1 MKKSTLAL
9 SIAAALG
16 GLGLAGTA
24 SAMTTLDTTGT
35 ATKLTLNPNGIGHQ
49 LVFPYF
55 TAQGD
60 NATLLSIV
68 NTDTTNGKLV
78 KVRFR
83 GASNSDD
90 LYDFQVLMSPADVW
104 TAAVSKDATTGVA
117 KLSTSDNTCTVPATI
132 NGNFST
138 NRVDPKPTKGDSAN
152 ETREGYV
159 EVINMA
165 DIPPTGAGSALY
177 TAIKHDSKGVAACT
191 ATRLEASL
199 FTDTDRAGYVARGL
213 NNPTGGL
220 FGDWIILNQANTAA
234 WSGAA
239 TALQALDGSDA
250 NASGMMVVW
259 PQKSGNLP
267 ASPAISAMTADP
279 ILTNSIVTAQ
289 FYDLPDM
296 STPYVTND
304 SSPLVR
310 AAAATGQLA
319 VKAFANQYV
328 TSDDIAAVT
337 DILFSQPTRRY
348 HAAVNYTATST
359 ADGNTGTTGTAA
371 AAVYSSNTNGY
382 YQPGNTDIVNRQL
395 CVNDVSMPGASKA
408 NDLFNRSEVT
418 PNETTVNEFV
428 ISPQVPAPGAKPFY
442 FCGEASVL
450 SINATSATD
459 PSALGATVA
468 RSDVTYAATYD
479 NGWMVFSFTGGTN
492 STGNGYPV
500 LGQSFMRI
508 ANGTVNYGVS
518 YSNKKIR

>member
-24 SAMTTLDTTGT
+24 SAMTSLDTTGIT

-104 TAAVSKDATTGVA
+104 TGAVSKDATTGIA
-117 KLSTSDNTCTVPATI
+117 KISTSDNTCTVPAAIGGT
-132 NGNFST
+132 FST
-138 NRVDPKPTKGDSAN
+138 NRVDPRPAKGNSAN

-199 FTDTDRAGYVARGL
+199 GTDTDKTGYVARGL
-213 NNPTGGL
+213 SNPTGGL

-239 TALQALDGSDA
+239 SALQALDNSNA
-250 NASGMMVVW
+250 NAAAAMVVW
-259 PQKSGNLP
+259 PQKVGNVTNTI
-267 ASPAISAMTADP
+267 ADVTTDP
-279 ILTNSIVTAQ
+279 IFTRTIITAQ
-289 FYDLPDM
+289 LYDLPDL
-296 STPYVTND
+296 STPYVTGD
-304 SSPLVR
+304 TPASR
-310 AAAATGQLA
+310 AVNTTAEFA

-348 HAAVNYTATST
+348 HAAVNYNATAATDNSSQ
-359 ADGNTGTTGTAA
+359 TTGTVA
-371 AAVYSSNTNGY
+371 AAVYATQTLSATY
-382 YQPGNTDIVNRQL
+382 YGTANTDIVSRQL
-395 CVNDVSMPGASKA
+395 CVNDVSMPGGNKA

-418 PNETTVNEFV
+418 PNDVVANDFV
-428 ISPQVPAPGAKPFY
+428 ISPQVPAPAAKPFY
-442 FCGEASVL
+442 FCGETSVL
-450 SINATSATD
+450 SVNAGSATD
-459 PSALGATVA
+459 PSALNASVA
-468 RSDVTYAATYD
+468 RSDVTHAAAYD
-479 NGWMVFSFTGGTN
+479 NGWMVFTFTGGTN
-492 STGNGYPV
+492 ATGNGYPM
-500 LGQSFMRI
+500 LGQSFVRI